1 MQRLT
6 ARLLLMLVMV
16 SGTFAPLV
24 EAISVPHPHAC
35 CLRAGAHHCQGS
47 SSETEFRAT
56 GSTCPYSAPRPLTIF
71 TGFEAPIF
79 SIASPAV
86 AGLIATGVGC
96 PDYRDVAQ
104 RFSAR
109 APPTSLL

>member
-1 MQRLT
+1 MMQRLT
-6 ARLLLMLVMV
+6 ARLLLLLVVV
-16 SGTFAPLV
+16 SGNFAPLV
-24 EAISVPHPHAC
+24 KAISVQPAHAC

-56 GSTCPYSAPRPLTIF
+56 GSVCPYSAPGPLTVF

-86 AGLIATGVGC
+86 AGLIAT
-96 PDYRDVAQ
+96 RDVD
-104 RFSAR
+104 RKSVV
-109 APPTSLL
+109 